1 MDVFTQQ
8 PNEVLDYDVDM
19 SAWFESVPG
28 DDIESVQISISSLT
42 EDSPTLVAGPGVHPE
57 HVIMGSEPTR
67 FKVWIGGGTD
77 RVDYIVTCVVLTEQD
92 RTKEIEFK
100 IKVRNK

>member
-1 MDVFTQQ
+1 
-8 PNEVLDYDVDM
+8 
-19 SAWFESVPG
+19 
-28 DDIESVQISISSLT
+28 
-42 EDSPTLVAGPGVHPE
+42 
-57 HVIMGSEPTR
+57 MGSEPTR

-92 RTKEIEFK
+92 RTKEVEFK